1 MAGLG
6 SYQTIRQNKEIRLK
20 KILIFAQPPKPSI
33 KMKNVLV
40 IYYSQSGQL
49 EEIARNIAKPFL
61 NSEEINVSFHEIK
74 LEKPFP
80 FPWDKDSFFDAFP
93 ESFLQIPRE
102 LKPVPEEI
110 LNTKFDLILF
120 HYQVWYL
127 SPSIP
132 VNSFLKS
139 NDAKKLLNDT
149 PVITIS
155 GSRNMWIMAQE
166 KIKTLLKEANA
177 KLVGNVALVDRVGN
191 LISVITIVEWMF
203 SGVKKKYLGIFP
215 LPGVSDKDIQESD
228 KFGELMF
235 SALQENNL
243 NDLQPKL
250 LTIGAVKISP
260 YLVTV
265 DRTANKIF
273 NKWSNLIYKHQ
284 NNRKQLL
291 KVFNVYLFLAI
302 WLISPIVY
310 ILHLIT
316 YPFKL
321 KTIKKETRY
330 YQGV

>member
-1 MAGLG
+1 
-6 SYQTIRQNKEIRLK
+6 
-20 KILIFAQPPKPSI
+20 
-33 KMKNVLV
+33 MKNVLV
-40 IYYSQSGQL
+40 IYYTQSGQL
-49 EEIARNIAKPFL
+49 ESIAQNIAKPFL
-61 NSEEINVSFHEIK
+61 NSEEINVTFHEIK

-80 FPWDKDSFFDAFP
+80 FPWDKASFFDAFP
-93 ESFLQIPRE
+93 ESFLQIPTA
-102 LKPVPEEI
+102 LKPVSTEI
-110 LNTKFDLILF
+110 LNTKFDLVLF

-132 VNSFLKS
+132 INSFLKS
-139 NDAKKLLNDT
+139 DDAKKILNNT

-166 KIKTLLKEANA
+166 KIKVLLKEANA
-177 KLVGNVALVDRVGN
+177 QLVGNVALVDRVGN

-215 LPGVSDKDIQESD
+215 LPGVSEKDITESS
-228 KFGELMF
+228 KFGEIMLD
-235 SALQENNL
+235 ALQQHNL
-243 NDLQPKL
+243 NNLQPKL
-250 LTIGAVKISP
+250 VAANAVKISP

-265 DRTANKIF
+265 DKTANKIF
-273 NKWSNLIYKHQ
+273 NKWSNLIYKNQ
-284 NNRKQLL
+284 KNRKQLL

-316 YPFKL
+316 YPIKL
-321 KTIKKETRY
+321 KTIKKETQY

>member
-1 MAGLG
+1 MLTTKA
-6 SYQTIRQNKEIRLK
+6 E
-20 KILIFAQPPKPSI
+20 KP

-40 IYYSQSGQL
+40 IYYTQSGQL
-49 EEIARNIAKPFL
+49 ESIAKNIAKPFL
-61 NSEEINVSFHEIK
+61 NSEEINLTFYEIQ

-80 FPWDKDSFFDAFP
+80 FPWNKESFFDAFP
-93 ESFLQIPRE
+93 ESFLQIPTA
-102 LKPVPEEI
+102 LKPVPDEI
-110 LNTKFDLILF
+110 LNTKFDLVLF

-132 VNSFLKS
+132 INSFLKS
-139 NDAKKLLNDT
+139 DDAKKILNNT

-166 KIKTLLKEANA
+166 KIKVLLRKANA
-177 KLVGNVALVDRVGN
+177 NLVGNVALVDRVGN

-215 LPGVSDKDIQESD
+215 LPGVSEKDIQESSL
-228 KFGELMF
+228 FGEIMLD
-235 SALQENNL
+235 SLQQNNL
-243 NDLQPKL
+243 AQLQPKL
-250 LTIGAVKISP
+250 VDAGAVKISS

-265 DRTANKIF
+265 DKTANKIF
-273 NKWSNLIYKHQ
+273 NKWSNIIYKNQ
-284 NNRKQLL
+284 KNRKQLL

-316 YPFKL
+316 YPLKL
-321 KTIKKETRY
+321 KSIKKETQY

>member
-1 MAGLG
+1 
-6 SYQTIRQNKEIRLK
+6 
-20 KILIFAQPPKPSI
+20 
-33 KMKNVLV
+33 MKNVLV

-49 EEIARNIAKPFL
+49 ESIAQNIAKPFL
-61 NSEEINVSFHEIK
+61 NSEEIQVTFHEIQ

-80 FPWDKDSFFDAFP
+80 FPWDKTSFFDAFP
-93 ESFLQIPRE
+93 ESFLQIPTA

-110 LNTKFDLILF
+110 LNTKYDLILF

-132 VNSFLKS
+132 INSFLKS
-139 NDAKKLLNDT
+139 DSAKKILNNT

-166 KIKTLLKEANA
+166 KIRVLLQEANA

-228 KFGELMF
+228 KFGEVILSDF
-235 SALQENNL
+235 NQNKLHE
-243 NDLQPKL
+243 LQPKL
-250 LTIGAVKISP
+250 VAIGGVKISP

-265 DRTANKIF
+265 DKTANKIF
-273 NKWSNLIYKHQ
+273 NKWSNLIYKNQ
-284 NNRKQLL
+284 KNRKKLL
-291 KVFNVYLFLAI
+291 KLFYVYLFLAI

-316 YPFKL
+316 YPIKL
-321 KTIKKETRY
+321 KKIKKETQY

>member
-1 MAGLG
+1 
-6 SYQTIRQNKEIRLK
+6 
-20 KILIFAQPPKPSI
+20 
-33 KMKNVLV
+33 MKNVLV
-40 IYYSQSGQL
+40 IYYTQSGQL
-49 EEIARNIAKPFL
+49 ESIARNIAKPFL
-61 NSEEINVSFHEIK
+61 DSEEIKLTFHEIQ

-80 FPWDKDSFFDAFP
+80 FPWNKESFFDAFP
-93 ESFLQIPRE
+93 ESFLQIPTA

-110 LNTKFDLILF
+110 LNTKFDLVLF

-132 VNSFLKS
+132 INSFLKS
-139 NDAKKLLNDT
+139 DDAKKILNNT

-166 KIKTLLKEANA
+166 KIKVLLRKANA
-177 KLVGNVALVDRVGN
+177 NLVGNVALVDRVGN

-215 LPGVSDKDIQESD
+215 LPGVSEKDIQESSQ
-228 KFGELMF
+228 FGEIMLD
-235 SALQENNL
+235 SLQQNNL
-243 NDLQPKL
+243 AQLQPKL
-250 LTIGAVKISP
+250 VDAGAVKISS

-265 DRTANKIF
+265 DKTANKIF
-273 NKWSNLIYKHQ
+273 NKWSNIIYKNQ
-284 NNRKQLL
+284 KNRKQLL

-316 YPFKL
+316 YPLKL
-321 KTIKKETRY
+321 KSIKKETQY

>member
-1 MAGLG
+1 
-6 SYQTIRQNKEIRLK
+6 
-20 KILIFAQPPKPSI
+20 
-33 KMKNVLV
+33 MKNVLV
-40 IYYSQSGQL
+40 IYYTQSGQL
-49 EEIARNIAKPFL
+49 ESIAKNIAKPFL
-61 NSEEINVSFHEIK
+61 NSDEINITFYEIQ

-80 FPWDKDSFFDAFP
+80 FPWNKDSFFDAFP
-93 ESFLQIPRE
+93 ESFLQIPTA

-110 LNTKFDLILF
+110 LNTKFDLVLF

-132 VNSFLKS
+132 INSFLKS
-139 NDAKKLLNDT
+139 DDAKKILNNT

-166 KIKTLLKEANA
+166 KIKVLLRKANA
-177 KLVGNVALVDRVGN
+177 NLVGNVALVDRVGN

-215 LPGVSDKDIQESD
+215 LPGVSDKDIQESSQ
-228 KFGELMF
+228 FGEIMLD
-235 SALQENNL
+235 SLQKNNFTE
-243 NDLQPKL
+243 LQPKL
-250 LTIGAVKISP
+250 VNAGAVKISS

-265 DRTANKIF
+265 DKTANKIF
-273 NKWSNLIYKHQ
+273 NKWSNIIYKNQ
-284 NNRKQLL
+284 KNRKQLL

-316 YPFKL
+316 YPLKL
-321 KTIKKETRY
+321 KSIKKETQY